1 MPALP
6 VHHRS
11 TKCHA
16 KSEAEK
22 MSKMEE
28 EGTAKWT
35 EEQLAETML
44 EFSGIAMFIVHQTNC
59 VGKMLLVGWK
69 ATKLEVI
76 QVIR

>member
-1 MPALP
+1 
-6 VHHRS
+6 
-11 TKCHA
+11 
-16 KSEAEK
+16 

-28 EGTAKWT
+28 EGAAKWT

-44 EFSGIAMFIVHQTNC
+44 EFSGESLGIVCQIHC
-59 VGKMLLVGWK
+59 AGKMLMVGWK

>member
-6 VHHRS
+6 VYPAKQHE
-11 TKCHA
+11 HA
-16 KSEAEK
+16 EAKAEK

-28 EGTAKWT
+28 EGAAKWT

-44 EFSGIAMFIVHQTNC
+44 EFSGKSIAVIHPAHC
-59 VGKMLLVGWK
+59 VGKMLMVGWK

>member
-1 MPALP
+1 
-6 VHHRS
+6 
-11 TKCHA
+11 
-16 KSEAEK
+16 
-22 MSKMEE
+22 MEE

-44 EFSGIAMFIVHQTNC
+44 EFSGIAILVVHQTNC
-59 VGKMLLVGWK
+59 GGKMLMVGWK

>member
-1 MPALP
+1 M
-6 VHHRS
+6 
-11 TKCHA
+11 K
-16 KSEAEK
+16 AEK

-28 EGTAKWT
+28 EGPSKWT

-44 EFSGIAMFIVHQTNC
+44 EFSGASDSLVELMKP
-59 VGKMLLVGWK
+59 GKMLMVGWK